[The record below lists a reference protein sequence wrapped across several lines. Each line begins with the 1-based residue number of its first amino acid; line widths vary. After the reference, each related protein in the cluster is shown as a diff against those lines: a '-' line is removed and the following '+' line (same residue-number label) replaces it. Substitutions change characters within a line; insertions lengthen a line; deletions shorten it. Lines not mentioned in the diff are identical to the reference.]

1 MADTRRGPKRKN
13 GQRRRKQIQR
23 PDKYEDEQKE
33 MDALI
38 EKCSME
44 ISWQSV
50 SDFNEYPISTK
61 TLNGLIKANY
71 VHPTEIQKEGISLAL
86 RGYDVLGAAKTGSGK
101 TLAFIVPILELLWKE
116 KFTSLDGLGA
126 LVISPTREL
135 AYQTYEVLRK
145 IGRYH
150 GFSAGLVIGGKDMKL
165 EQARIVNTNIIICT
179 PGRLLQH
186 MDETPNF
193 DCNNLKI
200 LVLDEADRI
209 LDLGFQEAMNAIIQN
224 LPSERQTLL
233 YSATQTKSV
242 KDLAR
247 LSLKEPSY
255 ISVHEK
261 AQFITPK
268 KLSQY
273 YVVCDLQEKVNFLY
287 SFIKSHLRSKIIVFM
302 SSCKQVKF
310 IYEIFRRLRPGNP
323 LMALYGKQKQIKRVG
338 IYEEF
343 CRKANS
349 VLFAT
354 DIAARGL
361 DFPEVHWVVQ
371 LDCPEDSNTYI
382 HRVGRTARF
391 ERDGQ
396 ALLVLL
402 PSEEEEMVKQ
412 LEARKVPIQQIQP
425 DPKKLQNIQRK
436 LASFCAQN
444 QEIKH
449 WAQRSIISYVRS
461 VFLQSNKGI
470 FDVHKLQIREYAIS
484 LGLPVPPR
492 IRFMKKLEKKI
503 GSATKDAD
511 HNSKIEKAI
520 RSNRL
525 ASDDDDSEGSDAEE
539 TEDRKDST
547 VTIHQVENSANIE
560 NEDDILVL
568 KKKHHYDEIDNDLAD
583 HWMSDRLEYQESN
596 KVQKTRTWET
606 KTKLAKRIIRKGIK
620 LNTKTTFNDDGEVD
634 QIMEPISNE
643 SEGKIDTENKDQLE
657 PVSME
662 HIDTKEVGGIDL
674 HNVKKNLGK
683 EDKHDRQAERE
694 RIKRKHKEA
703 RKKGKKE
710 RQVESNM
717 VGVSISDVPVEGGEE
732 EFDEDYE
739 NESLF
744 QSRSQK
750 RYKLDEVIGSLENK
764 ALKADEELALQILV
778 GH

>member
-1 MADTRRGPKRKN
+1 VRVEIMADTRRGPKRKN

-412 LEARKVPIQQIQP
+412 LEARKVPIQQIQITLL
-425 DPKKLQNIQRK
+425 DLIQKNYKTYRES
-436 LASFCAQN
+436 LHHC
-444 QEIKH
+444 
-449 WAQRSIISYVRS
+449 
-461 VFLQSNKGI
+461 
-470 FDVHKLQIREYAIS
+470 VHK
-484 LGLPVPPR
+484 
-492 IRFMKKLEKKI
+492 
-503 GSATKDAD
+503 
-511 HNSKIEKAI
+511 
-520 RSNRL
+520 
-525 ASDDDDSEGSDAEE
+525 
-539 TEDRKDST
+539 
-547 VTIHQVENSANIE
+547 
-560 NEDDILVL
+560 
-568 KKKHHYDEIDNDLAD
+568 
-583 HWMSDRLEYQESN
+583 
-596 KVQKTRTWET
+596 
-606 KTKLAKRIIRKGIK
+606 IRKS
-620 LNTKTTFNDDGEVD
+620 NTG
-634 QIMEPISNE
+634 
-643 SEGKIDTENKDQLE
+643 
-657 PVSME
+657 
-662 HIDTKEVGGIDL
+662 
-674 HNVKKNLGK
+674 
-683 EDKHDRQAERE
+683 
-694 RIKRKHKEA
+694 HKEA
-703 RKKGKKE
+703 
-710 RQVESNM
+710 SFHM
-717 VGVSISDVPVEGGEE
+717 
-732 EFDEDYE
+732 
-739 NESLF
+739 
-744 QSRSQK
+744 
-750 RYKLDEVIGSLENK
+750 
-764 ALKADEELALQILV
+764 
-778 GH
+778 